1 MKTWLTTF
9 YSNQAILDHKNLKWR
24 WSIPLYILLMLV
36 LSAPSSIS
44 LYRFNVTT
52 AIPVFNAFARDY
64 ALFVSD
70 AECTIETTLSC
81 TGTQTTFVYETYAFK
96 IKVTEE
102 PREPMTVYLNEEL
115 VEITDS
121 DGTVIAGGGYL
132 YLEGYSFAVQKTAL
146 NAGQI
151 TKPELS
157 EAFLRAVLLSSFG
170 AYAVVRFLALL
181 ANFTFFVLAIAYVF
195 RFVSVKK
202 PRRINFKQGFAVVV
216 QLMVVPTLIS
226 AFAGLFI
233 PDQTLLLFLS
243 LFLLRFVWMYQQI
256 ITKAISLVEREK

>member
-9 YSNQAILDHKNLKWR
+9 YSNQAILDHKDLKWR
-24 WSIPLYILLMLV
+24 WTIPLYILLMLV

-44 LYRFNVTT
+44 LYRFDVKT

-64 ALFVSD
+64 SLFVSD
-70 AECTIETTLSC
+70 AECTIETTLDCS
-81 TGTQTTFVYETYAFK
+81 GDQTTFAYETYTFK
-96 IKVTEE
+96 INQTDD
-102 PREPMTVYLNEEL
+102 PREPLTVYLSDEL
-115 VEITDS
+115 VEITDA

-132 YLEGYSFAVQKTAL
+132 YLDGYAFETLEAAL
-146 NAGQI
+146 NTGWI

-170 AYAVVRFLALL
+170 AYAVVRFMALL
-181 ANFTFFVLAIAYVF
+181 TNFTFFVLAIAYVF
-195 RFVSVKK
+195 RFVSIKK

-256 ITKAISLVEREK
+256 ITKTISLVEREK

>member
-1 MKTWLTTF
+1 MKTWLSTF
-9 YSNQAILDHKNLKWR
+9 YSNQAILDHKRLQWR

-44 LYRFNVTT
+44 LYRFDVTK

-64 ALFVSD
+64 ALFVSE
-70 AECTIETTLSC
+70 AECTIESTLSC
-81 TGTQTTFVYETYAFK
+81 TADQTTYAYETYTFK
-96 IKVTEE
+96 INSTDD
-102 PREPMTVYLNEEL
+102 PRDPLTVYLSEEL
-115 VEITDS
+115 VEITDAE
-121 DGTVIAGGGYL
+121 GAVIAGGGYL
-132 YLEGYSFAVQKTAL
+132 YLEGYSFAMQKAAL

-151 TKPELS
+151 TKFELS

-202 PRRINFKQGFAVVV
+202 PRPVNFKQGFAVVV